1 MTFLGTS
8 SAVPTARRNHPAT
21 LLQYR
26 GEVILFDCG
35 EGTQRQF
42 RKAKISVGK
51 ITKILISHWHG
62 DHILG
67 LPGLLQTMKM
77 LGLEKGIDIYG
88 PKGTKE
94 KMRIYADLFLG
105 KNFGMEIR
113 VYEVGDGV
121 FFDGGDFYLESL
133 AMDHGA
139 PTNAYSFIIKE
150 KKRIDKEKLVK
161 LKLPNSPLIGE
172 LLKGKTVSINGKK
185 IDGKKLVFV
194 EPSKKVTVIIDSR
207 YCENAVRLSK
217 EADLLICEASFAKD
231 DFEIAKEYGHMTS
244 VEAATIA
251 KKTKVKKLALNHLSQ
266 RYDMIPKK
274 ILEEAKKIFK
284 NVFVPEDLDRIEL

>member
-1 MTFLGTS
+1 MAEKVNVTFLGTS

-67 LPGLLQTMKM
+67 L
-77 LGLEKGIDIYG
+77 EKGIDIYG

-105 KNFGMEIR
+105 KNLGFEIN
-113 VYEVGDGV
+113 VNEVGDGV

-139 PTNAYSFIIKE
+139 PTNAYSFVIKE

-207 YCENAVRLSK
+207 YCENAVKLSK
-217 EADLLICEASFAKD
+217 EADLLICEASFARD

-251 KKTKVKKLALNHLSQ
+251 KKAKVKKLALNHLSQ
-266 RYDMIPKK
+266 RYDMVPKK